1 MKCALAILGAVVVLM
16 QGCAGTRAG
25 VVFVLDAGAY
35 DSAIDASR
43 SVLRDAGFEIDRVD
57 AEAGI
62 ITTLL
67 KPTAGFATPWDG
79 DQTTLGQE
87 TSDLLNQQHR
97 AVTITFASDDPDAD
111 LRLTT
116 EPITAR
122 VDVVIYRIRTSGW
135 KIETETISRSSFSRD
150 PIAQSRGSP
159 GRFAQPVKRDDK
171 LAQRLSARIQT
182 AMGFDIGSPMAER
195 GNQ

>member
-1 MKCALAILGAVVVLM
+1 MKFALAMLGVVVLLM
-16 QGCAGTRAG
+16 QGCAGPRAG
-25 VVFVLDAGAY
+25 VVFVLDADAY
-35 DSAIDASR
+35 ESAIGASR

-79 DQTTLGQE
+79 EQSTLGQE

-97 AVTITFASDDPDAD
+97 SVTITFASDNPDAD

-116 EPITAR
+116 EPIAAR

-150 PIAQSRGSP
+150 PIAQSQGSP

-171 LAQRLSARIQT
+171 LAERLSARIQA
-182 AMGFDIGSPMAER
+182 AMGRDISTPMVQQ
-195 GNQ
+195 GTP